1 MRTSVEQ
8 ILKYGKVVRPIV
20 GISFAPDQVSTEGLD
35 VAMLGQQASGA
46 AGSSYCSESLGR

>member
-1 MRTSVEQ
+1 MEQ